1 MLSKYALKYFRFE
14 CLFNDLTLFC
24 FLHHR
29 LTTVF
34 FIFRGEKHPAESNYK
49 EIDKM
54 LALDRFLVYQYD
66 ECKQTGLI
74 WAAKRNNTE
83 MVKFL
88 CERLSRVNF

>member
-1 MLSKYALKYFRFE
+1 L
-14 CLFNDLTLFC
+14 
-24 FLHHR
+24 
-29 LTTVF
+29 
-34 FIFRGEKHPAESNYK
+34 IFRGEKHPAESNYE